1 MPKKRIKRP
10 KMKMTVTGH
19 LTARYWLVYE
29 IPSVM
34 SAMKK
39 KL

>member
-19 LTARYWLVYE
+19 LTAIGWFMKFLV
-29 IPSVM
+29 